1 MHQDV
6 EELLSKRRQQLKDNP
21 NLCKRKDIEPYAER
35 IKNML
40 DLDIPLPMIQSWLH
54 EKKYLK
60 LTLQTLRNFV
70 IKKFGEDFY
79 KEYCLRN
86 GWQKTKQNIP
96 LKKSAE
102 PRILKT
108 AVQEV
113 EEIPV
118 QTRPLV
124 LQHVSAEKLEQILNT
139 HIDPKNIPSR
149 PLPADW

>member
-1 MHQDV
+1 MDKDV
-6 EELLSKRRQQLKDNP
+6 EEQLLKRRQQLKKNP
-21 NLCKRKDIEPYAER
+21 NLLKRKWLKPFSAR
-35 IKNML
+35 IRQML
-40 DLDIPLPMIQSWLH
+40 DLDIPLPQIRSWLDD
-54 EKKYLK
+54 KKLVK
-60 LTLQTLRNFV
+60 ITLQTLRNFV
-70 IKKFGEDFY
+70 IKEFGEDFY

-124 LQHVSAEKLEQILNT
+124 VHHVSAEKLEQILNT

-149 PLPADW
+149 PLPAD